1 MTDLVRISFGF
12 PQKWYQDKAD
22 MHPIGCVNHAFLGLV
37 PSPESETVS
46 AELRETVVSGVLAA
60 VNAATQGAAGGDAG
74 GDAGEAS
81 LLPLW
86 AGGFAL
92 NTQVIHAWNAHGP
105 AMSPLVKIVA
115 PETTGEKMTLDQALT
130 WGRKIAL
137 ALGHALDCP
146 ILALQELMEQK
157 GVEGVTAFL
166 SETNDRAKRI
176 SFGDPATLNALF
188 DNGLFASRREARE
201 ISAAI
206 NDGAQRELGPANG
219 RRAGRI

>member
-1 MTDLVRISFGF
+1 MTDFVRISFGF
-12 PQKWYQDKAD
+12 PQKWYQDTAD

-46 AELRETVVSGVLAA
+46 AELREAVVSGVLSA
-60 VNAATQGAAGGDAG
+60 VSAATQGAAGGG
-74 GDAGEAS
+74 IREAS

-92 NTQVIHAWNAHGP
+92 NAQVIHAWNAHGP

-188 DNGLFASRREARE
+188 GNGLFASRREAQE
-201 ISAAI
+201 IKAAI
-206 NDGAQRELGPANG
+206 KIAEGDPLATQIVRSG
-219 RRAGRI
+219 RL